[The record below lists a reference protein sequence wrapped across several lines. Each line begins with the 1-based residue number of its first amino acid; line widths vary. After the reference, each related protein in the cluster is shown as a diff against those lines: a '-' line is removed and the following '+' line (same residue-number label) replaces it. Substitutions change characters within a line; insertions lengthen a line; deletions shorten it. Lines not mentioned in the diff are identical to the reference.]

1 MKLTEKKRIVVKV
14 GTSTLTHDTGKTNI
28 ARMAKLVSV
37 LADLKNAGHQ
47 VVLVSSGAV
56 GIGAG
61 KLGMHERPDHTSGL
75 QACAAVGQCELMF
88 LYDKLFSEYGVVVS
102 QLLFTGYT
110 LNHPEEK
117 AHLVDTFNQLL
128 EYDALPIVNEND
140 SVSVEELL
148 HGDNDCLSATVA
160 QLIGR
165 RYSGDYYEWR
175 ATHGYL

>member
-61 KLGMHERPDHTSGL
+61 KLGMHQRPDHFRVWRGGEPV
-75 QACAAVGQCELMF
+75 AVYRL
-88 LYDKLFSEYGVVVS
+88 
-102 QLLFTGYT
+102 
-110 LNHPEEK
+110 
-117 AHLVDTFNQLL
+117 HLKSPGGKGTFGGHL
-128 EYDALPIVNEND
+128 
-140 SVSVEELL
+140 
-148 HGDNDCLSATVA
+148 
-160 QLIGR
+160 
-165 RYSGDYYEWR
+165 
-175 ATHGYL
+175 

>member
-61 KLGMHERPDHTSGL
+61 KTIPAGCKPAQRWG
-75 QACAAVGQCELMF
+75 
-88 LYDKLFSEYGVVVS
+88 
-102 QLLFTGYT
+102 
-110 LNHPEEK
+110 
-117 AHLVDTFNQLL
+117 
-128 EYDALPIVNEND
+128 
-140 SVSVEELL
+140 
-148 HGDNDCLSATVA
+148 SAN
-160 QLIGR
+160 
-165 RYSGDYYEWR
+165 
-175 ATHGYL
+175 